1 MDVDYDLSKELKRK
15 YRHRIRQCYRNTYNL
30 LMNNEIEFFVI
41 GYIYNTID
49 NTIIRHAWGIKED
62 KIIDS
67 SFGDNKKYIR
77 GVEYNESF
85 RLLKNELLANMN
97 KVDSPAFINFD
108 KESEINSFNNIRIQ
122 HMNKK
127 LFLDKGSV
135 SLLRDNYNKKIT
147 IP

>member
-1 MDVDYDLSKELKRK
+1 
-15 YRHRIRQCYRNTYNL
+15 
-30 LMNNEIEFFVI
+30 
-41 GYIYNTID
+41 
-49 NTIIRHAWGIKED
+49 
-62 KIIDS
+62 
-67 SFGDNKKYIR
+67 
-77 GVEYNESF
+77 
-85 RLLKNELLANMN
+85 MN